1 MIAETAVS
9 RTRICL
15 ECRTALGEHEPCDGG
30 RNHRVASL
38 RAADGREA
46 LVREVWGSPS
56 VRRRARELARAGGAG
71 AASGSALELCSG
83 ADACDCVSF
92 GGEGIGVVLAILLV
106 AGVVMLVYFI
116 VVKTI
121 EWRRRKRHA
130 LRPHG
135 ALLRPRAHGALL
147 RGTVVGPAGAPERI
161 GFGLA
166 LRHRGALREGV
177 MLRDGASLGFEVML
191 EDGERAHVPAGRIRL
206 EGARAAERGLDRALL
221 DRYLATLDP
230 LRPPELVEKE
240 PYEDPLPFTRAV
252 LFELRA
258 GDRVELQGDFERR
271 APVDAP
277 VAYREA
283 PPSVWVA
290 RGVVSVQLV
299 PG

>member
-30 RNHRVASL
+30 GNHRVASL
-38 RAADGREA
+38 RAVDGREA

-71 AASGSALELCSG
+71 AASGSAFELCSG
-83 ADACDCVSF
+83 ADACDCVSL
-92 GGEGIGVVLAILLV
+92 GGEGIGVVLAILLI

-121 EWRRRKRHA
+121 EWRRRKRHE

-135 ALLRPRAHGALL
+135 ALLRPRARGAVL
-147 RGTVVGPAGAPERI
+147 RGTVVGLADAPDRI
-161 GFGLA
+161 GFGLT

-177 MLRDGASLGFEVML
+177 MLRDGASLGFEVVL
-191 EDGERAHVPAGRIRL
+191 EDGERAHVPPGRIRL
-206 EGARAAERGLDRALL
+206 EAARTSERGIDRELL

-230 LRPPELVEKE
+230 LRPPEIVEKE
-240 PYEDPLPFTRAV
+240 RYEDPLPFTRAV
-252 LFELRA
+252 LLELRA
-258 GDRVELQGDFERR
+258 GDRVELQGEFERR
-271 APVDAP
+271 VLVDAP
-277 VAYREA
+277 VSYREA
-283 PPSVWVA
+283 PRSLWVA
-290 RGVVSVQLV
+290 RGVVSVRIV
-299 PG
+299 P